1 MRVNVNMPQLGESV
15 AEGTIIKWLKQ
26 VGDSIEK
33 DEDIL
38 EISTDKV
45 DSEIPS
51 PAAGILVEIL
61 AQEGETVEVGKPI
74 AVIETDV
81 SQAKAVEKP
90 AKVPEAMEAK
100 EEAPAAPAVAYGT
113 GPGEEAVT
121 VKRKPEKEKPVET
134 KGKRFYSP
142 LVRKIAEEES
152 ISEAELNSI
161 DGTGAGG
168 RVTKKDIEAYIAQR
182 GAAPPPPKPAPPAIT
197 PLPVPA
203 APAAP
208 PSIGEGE
215 EIVPMDIMR
224 QKIAEHMVKSAFT
237 APHVTSVS
245 EADMSNIVTFRER
258 NKKEFERREG
268 FKLTYT
274 PIIIEAAI
282 KAIKEYPWLNA
293 SLDGNNIIVKHYVN
307 MGIAVALENGLI
319 VPVIK
324 GADGMNLLALA
335 RAVHDLSERAR
346 TKRLNPDEVHGSTFS
361 ITNPGIFGNLFGSPI
376 INQPNLAILGIG
388 AIVKRPVVVAD
399 DAITV
404 RPMMYLSLSYDHRII
419 DGALAGQFLERL
431 VYHME
436 NYDRESII

>member
-15 AEGTIIKWLKQ
+15 AEGTILKWLKQ
-26 VGDSIEK
+26 VGDTVEK

-51 PAAGILVEIL
+51 PAAGVLVEIL
-61 AQEGETVEVGKPI
+61 AQEGETIEVGKPI
-74 AVIETDV
+74 AVIETDA
-81 SQAKAVEKP
+81 SQAKVVEKP
-90 AKVPEAMEAK
+90 AEPAK
-100 EEAPAAPAVAYGT
+100 EEAAKEKAPAAPAVAYGT

-121 VKRKPEKEKPVET
+121 VKRKPDKEKAVVATE
-134 KGKRFYSP
+134 KRFYSP

-152 ISEAELNSI
+152 ISQAELDSI
-161 DGTGAGG
+161 AGSGASG
-168 RVTKKDIEAYIAQR
+168 RVTKKDLEAYLEKR
-182 GAAPPPPKPAPPAIT
+182 GKA
-197 PLPVPA
+197 PVPA
-203 APAAP
+203 KAVPAVKAPVVQPEAPAASP
-208 PSIGEGE
+208 TVGEGE
-215 EIVPMDIMR
+215 EIVPMDVMR

-245 EADMSNIVTFRER
+245 EADMSNIVKFRER
-258 NKKEFERREG
+258 HKAEFQRREG

-274 PIIIEAAI
+274 PIIIEATI
-282 KAIKEYPWLNA
+282 KALKEYPWLNA
-293 SLDGNNIIVKHYVN
+293 SLDGENIIVKHYVN
-307 MGIAVALENGLI
+307 MGMAVALENGLI
-319 VPVIK
+319 VPVIG

-335 RAVHDLSERAR
+335 RAVNDLSERAR
-346 TKRLNPDEVHGSTFS
+346 TKRLSPDEVHGSTFS
-361 ITNPGIFGNLFGSPI
+361 ITNPGVFGNLFGSPI

-388 AIVKRPVVVAD
+388 AIVKRPVVVGD

-436 NYDRESII
+436 NYDLDATI